1 MGGSAYRESLE
12 DREVEEFE
20 LHYAPETTYPPTG
33 PTGTMA
39 PVVHKPLRHHR
50 IVSGTSFFLL
60 LGAFIL
66 YLLVALSLP
75 IIKGVYLLSLQAKV
89 QPDQPNTSIGTEL
102 RWVASRFRREIGIEL
117 ISWLNPKVR
126 GVGCVHH

>member
-1 MGGSAYRESLE
+1 MGGSDYRESSSE
-12 DREVEEFE
+12 EQVEEFE
-20 LHYAPETTYPPTG
+20 LHYAPDTTSPTG
-33 PTGTMA
+33 TGTMA

-89 QPDQPNTSIGTEL
+89 QPDQPETSIGTEL
-102 RWVASRFRREIGIEL
+102 R
-117 ISWLNPKVR
+117 
-126 GVGCVHH
+126 